1 MLDTRYYDRDEGDNP
16 DLIDIE
22 DRSIMGANQEKWLFD
37 RLEESQKRGAT
48 WKILGQQIQ
57 FSNLNETAI
66 VGSKDGPLYYDG
78 WAGYQANRRRV
89 LEKIVE
95 LDVVNPVVLT
105 GDYHTLWTADLTWTD
120 EHGYEPFSG
129 NGSLGIE
136 LAVTA
141 VTSSSGWFPFGP
153 FNLSHTNLIGA

>member
-1 MLDTRYYDRDEGDNP
+1 MLDTRYYDRDVGESP

-22 DRSIMGANQEKWLFD
+22 DRSIMGAKQEKWLFD
-37 RLEESQKRGAT
+37 RLEESQHRGAT

-66 VGSKDGPLYYDG
+66 NWSKDAPLYYDG
-78 WAGYQANRRRV
+78 WSGYQANRRRV

-95 LDVVNPVVLT
+95 FEVANTVVLT
-105 GDYHTLWTADLTWTD
+105 GDYHTLWTADITWAD

-136 LAVTA
+136 LAVTS
-141 VTSSSGWFPFGP
+141 VTSSCGS
-153 FNLSHTNLIGA
+153 